1 MEDTDTI
8 STATNQ
14 THLINEQNKKL
25 KFIENNDQFEMKLN
39 TLNIIKK
46 KSSKKLIKKLENLDI
61 NEVGLQ
67 IIDVLKEIVKE
78 NESLIES
85 KTIQMPKNSPFYS
98 QILPQMSLEDYLKRI
113 IKYTKLEI
121 STMVLVGIFI
131 DKLCETS
138 NFYITQNNLYR

>member
-14 THLINEQNKKL
+14 TQIKQEQKKAL
-25 KFIENNDQFEMKLN
+25 KFFENEEQFEMKLN
-39 TLNIIKK
+39 TINIIKK
-46 KSSKKLIKKLENLDI
+46 KSSKKLSKKLEKLDQ

-67 IIDVLKEIVKE
+67 IIEVLKEIVIE

-85 KTIQMPKNSPFYS
+85 NSIVIPKDSPFYS
-98 QILPQMSLEDYLKRI
+98 HIIPPMSPEDYLSRI
-113 IKYTKLEI
+113 LKYSKMEI
-121 STMVLVGIFI
+121 STVVLIGIFM

-138 NFYITQNNLYR
+138 NFYITRNNIHR